1 MRLSH
6 NIASLNLYNSY
17 TKVLQ
22 RQSLAVSRISSG
34 QKLQSAKD
42 DPSNIA
48 SSEKIRIQI
57 RGLQMAG
64 KNAQDGVGMLQTA
77 EGGLEQ
83 ITSALQRVRELTVQA
98 GNGANTDSDR
108 EQIQM
113 EIDQMIKGVNDTAN
127 NTEFNGVKLLSG
139 GNSKADS
146 QVDQLSM
153 AVGAN
158 PGESIKIPI
167 YSLDSTNLPTNIA
180 PGRIEDLQKGRPLSI
195 IDSGNVDGAL
205 KVIDSAI
212 DAAVSIRSKYGA
224 IENRFEATVTNTN
237 ELSDKMQ
244 SADSEKTDTDIAT
257 EMIEYAKD
265 NVLTEAGTAMM
276 VQTNKMPQDI
286 LKVLDNVRSR

>member
-64 KNAQDGVGMLQTA
+64 KNTQDGVGMLQTA

-83 ITSALQRVRELTVQA
+83 ITSSLQRVRELTVQS
-98 GNGANTDSDR
+98 GNGANTDNDR
-108 EQIQM
+108 KQIQL
-113 EIDQMIKGVNDTAN
+113 EIDQMVKGINDIAN
-127 NTEFNGVKLLSG
+127 NTEFNGVKLLCKS
-139 GNSKADS
+139 DS

-158 PGESIKIPI
+158 PGESIKIPV
-167 YSLDSTNLPTNIA
+167 YSLLSKDLPSNLGGGT
-180 PGRIEDLQKGRPLSI
+180 IEDLNI
-195 IDSGNVDGAL
+195 VNSGNVDGAL

-212 DAAVSIRSKYGA
+212 DTVVSIRSKYGA
-224 IENRFEATVTNTN
+224 IENRFEETVANTN

-244 SADSEKTDTDIAT
+244 SSDSGKTDTDIAT

-265 NVLTEAGTAMM
+265 NVLAEAGTAMM